1 MKKIN
6 WYFVCYILVAIT
18 LVALCISNV
27 IVDYQY
33 KFAVITQFGGKLNSL
48 TWQEFASLLSK

>member
-18 LVALCISNV
+18 LVALCICNV

-33 KFAVITQFGGKLNSL
+33 KFAVITQFGGK
-48 TWQEFASLLSK
+48 